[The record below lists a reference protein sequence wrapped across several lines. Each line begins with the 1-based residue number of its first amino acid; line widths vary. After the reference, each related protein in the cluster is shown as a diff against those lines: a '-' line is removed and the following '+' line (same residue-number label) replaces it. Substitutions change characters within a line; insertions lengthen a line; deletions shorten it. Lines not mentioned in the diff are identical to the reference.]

1 MQTRLPSAYSAANF
15 VGPLIAGFT
24 IDHSRY
30 AMACLYIAIF
40 SMAPSLMLLVRGSGL
55 PEGERHETP
64 ATGGI
69 ETLLAEP
76 GIKKLLAASGLLLT
90 GQDLYRVYM
99 PVYGHD
105 IGLSA
110 TDIGIILAAFPAA
123 SFFVRLIL
131 QYLISIFKEE
141 RLLAV
146 AFYVTAVCLLLM
158 PLFTTTLML
167 SVVSFILG
175 LGIGCSQPI
184 ITMLM
189 FSNSPKGRSGEAMG
203 LRMTVVH
210 FTRLLGSVVFGAIGS
225 AFGLLPMFWF
235 NALMMSA
242 GGWLSRPETANRAG
256 SDR

>member
-24 IDHSRY
+24 IDHSGY

-167 SVVSFILG
+167 SVVSFILE
-175 LGIGCSQPI
+175 LGMGCSQPI

-210 FTRLLGSVVFGAIGS
+210 FTRLLGLVAFGAIGS
-225 AFGLLPMFWF
+225 AFGLLPMFWL

-242 GGWLSRPETANRAG
+242 GGWLSGPDTAKRAG